1 MTYND
6 PQEVHGSECP
16 RCLNWFRDNE
26 EDFDA
31 DGYCWTCSEEIEA
44 AEAED
49 RDDSDDEPLT
59 LAKPVKT
66 DWLKL
71 AGQITDPDDY
81 PFNAGVW

>member
-1 MTYND
+1 MSYRD
-6 PQEVHGSECP
+6 PQIVHGAECP

-44 AEAED
+44 AEDDD

-59 LAKPVKT
+59 LAKPAAT
-66 DWLKL
+66 DWL
-71 AGQITDPDDY
+71 AVAADITG
-81 PFNAGVW
+81 AAK